1 MKSKAYQVKI
11 TKVLKGGKLFESV
24 LCNNSGKTIVSLPTA
39 QKWAENYRIKFM
51 NTNHKFGEVLIQIL
65 PY

>member
-1 MKSKAYQVKI
+1 MKSKSYQVKI
-11 TKVLKGGKLFESV
+11 TKINNLHTHTSM
-24 LCNNSGKTIVSLPTA
+24 LCNNQGKTIVCLATA
-39 QKWAENYRIKFM
+39 KKWAEQYRQKFI